1 MKEKLD
7 SITEHLSNIHS
18 FPENSHHMVCA
29 HGDLEPDECRD
40 KAWLDPD
47 SLVTLDLKFD
57 YI

>member
-18 FPENSHHMVCA
+18 IPENSHHMLCA

-57 YI
+57 